1 MPDVLQI
8 KIKYFLVFGKKINLR
23 HPQTFNEKIQWLKL
37 YDRKLEYT
45 NMVDKY
51 EAKRYVASIIGEKH
65 IIPTLGVWD
74 NFDDI
79 DFDDTL
85 PEQFVLKA
93 THFSGGVY
101 ICKDRESFDIK
112 KIKKD
117 MNKIL
122 KHNFYWSGRES
133 PYKNIKPRIIAE
145 KYMVDESGV
154 ELKDY
159 KIQCF
164 NGDPKIIQVDF
175 DRFSECHK
183 RNFYSIDWLYQPF
196 SLSYPT
202 YPEIMIEKPESL
214 DLMLALAKE
223 LSRDILYVRVD
234 FYSIRKKIYFGELT
248 FYHGSGYEKFDPSEW
263 NSVFGNWLVLPP
275 PPPPV

>member
-1 MPDVLQI
+1 VPDTLQI
-8 KIKYFLVFGKKINLR
+8 KVKYFLVFGKKLNLQ

-37 YDRKLEYT
+37 YDRKSEYT

-51 EAKRYVASIIGEKH
+51 EAKRYVASIIGEEY

-79 DFDDTL
+79 DFDTL

-101 ICKDRESFDIK
+101 ICKDRESFDVK

-122 KHNFYWSGRES
+122 KHNFFFSGREW

-164 NGDPKIIQVDF
+164 NGEPKIIQVDF
-175 DRFSECHK
+175 DRFSERHK
-183 RNFYSIDWLYQPF
+183 RNFYSIDW
-196 SLSYPT
+196 
-202 YPEIMIEKPESL
+202 
-214 DLMLALAKE
+214 
-223 LSRDILYVRVD
+223 V
-234 FYSIRKKIYFGELT
+234 
-248 FYHGSGYEKFDPSEW
+248 YHTIFIIVPHIPRNNDTKA
-263 NSVFGNWLVLPP
+263 
-275 PPPPV
+275 